1 MTAVSTTNASAAPS
15 SEKILPRSAVS
26 PAAEHDRTVLSQLL
40 HALNQPLTGLQ
51 CSMEVA
57 LAAPR
62 SAEHY
67 VATLR
72 EGLELTARMRAL
84 VGAIHEV
91 VRGEEKI
98 GDAVEVAE
106 LTTVLRAVAADLAPV
121 AEARQIAMVG
131 DLPSESSASVR
142 ASRSKLGT
150 AIFRLLESV
159 LGLAQPETAL
169 RVAASADLHEPW
181 LRVEWSG
188 TASTAHSVPELGLLV
203 AQAAFEQL
211 GAKWQRTQ
219 TEGQQNVTVRFPGF
233 AGSEEF

>member
-1 MTAVSTTNASAAPS
+1 MMVVSTMNAGAAPS
-15 SEKILPRSAVS
+15 LEKVLPRSAVS

-72 EGLELTARMRAL
+72 EGLELTGRMRAL

-91 VRGEEKI
+91 VRGEEEI
-98 GDAVEVAE
+98 GDAVDVTE
-106 LTTVLRAVAADLAPV
+106 LTPVLRAIVADLAPV
-121 AEARQIAMVG
+121 AEARRIAIVG
-131 DLPSESSASVR
+131 DLPSESSASVKP
-142 ASRSKLGT
+142 SRSKLGA

-159 LGLAQPETAL
+159 LSLAQPETAL
-169 RVAASADLHEPW
+169 RVSTAPDLHEPW
-181 LRVEWSG
+181 LRVEWGG
-188 TASTAHSVPELGLLV
+188 TASTAHSLPEMGLLV
-203 AQAAFEQL
+203 AQAAFEQV
-211 GAKWQRTQ
+211 GAKWRRTQ

-233 AGSEEF
+233 AESKKF